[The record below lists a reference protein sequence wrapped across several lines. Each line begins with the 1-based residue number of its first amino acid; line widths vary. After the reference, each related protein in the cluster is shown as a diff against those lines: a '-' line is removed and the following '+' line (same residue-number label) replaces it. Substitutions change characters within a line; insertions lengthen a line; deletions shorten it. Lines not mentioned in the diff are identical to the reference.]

1 MISSE
6 GIEILNI
13 EQGTGN
19 DTCALAAGTMLC
31 KGRYRIISTLAQG
44 GFGITYLGT
53 DTSTGR
59 SVAIKEFF
67 MKQHC
72 ERSSNSTHV
81 TLGTQGIRKEIESY
95 RLKFLKE
102 ANTISQ
108 LNHPHIISIYNVF
121 EENGTAY
128 YVMKYIANGSLK
140 DIVEQQGALSEKTAL
155 SFIRKIGSALNYIH
169 GKKILHLDIKP
180 ANILLDDKQPIL
192 IDFGISKR
200 YDVSGHQTSSTPVG
214 ISKGF
219 APMEQYSQGGIK
231 GFDPSTDVYSLGA
244 TLFYLLTGEV
254 PPEASI
260 VNEDGL
266 PSLPNKITAGTAQA
280 IEKAMQPKRKDRPQS
295 VADFLNMLPAKKPAV
310 SEPKQEPK
318 PVKETHHKKAKYSM
332 LTLMAVAILAP
343 LIPIA
348 AYYIFDAMFE
358 SKGITTVATISTL
371 PLIRVIIKIKED
383 ILFDWELDWK
393 NVVKTFFYNLL
404 LQCVVAGIIE
414 VIYEFS
420 FETDIRYAFGSD
432 VSRFLSDYIP
442 FLFATIAMEI
452 AAVKKENIF

>member
-1 MISSE
+1 
-6 GIEILNI
+6 
-13 EQGTGN
+13 
-19 DTCALAAGTMLC
+19 
-31 KGRYRIISTLAQG
+31 
-44 GFGITYLGT
+44 
-53 DTSTGR
+53 
-59 SVAIKEFF
+59 
-67 MKQHC
+67 
-72 ERSSNSTHV
+72 
-81 TLGTQGIRKEIESY
+81 
-95 RLKFLKE
+95 
-102 ANTISQ
+102 
-108 LNHPHIISIYNVF
+108 
-121 EENGTAY
+121 
-128 YVMKYIANGSLK
+128 MKYIANGSLK

-266 PSLPNKITAGTAQA
+266 PSLPNKITVGTAQA

-414 VIYEFS
+414 VIYEFLLK
-420 FETDIRYAFGSD
+420 TDIRYAFGSD
-432 VSRFLSDYIP
+432 VSVFLSDYIP

-452 AAVKKENIF
+452 AAIKKENVF